1 MVLTNYIYNLAKE
14 PIKLYD
20 TAEGE
25 IFVTERSCNKI
36 VRNEDDSI
44 IKNVYYD
51 RVVRYRTSVW
61 VNKNSVYFKLYPTV
75 RYMKTIYFT
84 IKWLLNDKDCIVLD
98 ETSTSWNI
106 SQISEIDRQVQM
118 FGEVPITAEQYN
130 YIQTKLDENSKLYIE
145 CYIRR

>member
-1 MVLTNYIYNLAKE
+1 MALTNYIYNLVKE

-51 RVVRYRTSVW
+51 RVVRYRTSIW
-61 VNKNSVYFKLYPTV
+61 INNNSVYFKLYPTV

-84 IKWLLNDKDCIVLD
+84 IKWRLNDKDCIVLD

-118 FGEVPITAEQYN
+118 FGEVPITNEQYS
-130 YIQTKLDENSKLYIE
+130 YIQTKLNENSKLYIE

>member
-1 MVLTNYIYNLAKE
+1 MALTDYIYNLAKE

-20 TAEGE
+20 TAKGE

-44 IKNVYYD
+44 KNVYYD
-51 RVVRYRTSVW
+51 RVIRYRSSVW
-61 VNKNSVYFKLYPTV
+61 VNKNSIFFKLYPTA

-84 IKWLLNDKDCIVLD
+84 IKWLLNDKDYIVLD

-118 FGEVPITAEQYN
+118 FGEVPITDEQYN

>member
-20 TAEGE
+20 TVEGE

-61 VNKNSVYFKLYPTV
+61 VNNNSVYFKLYPTV

-130 YIQTKLDENSKLYIE
+130 YIQTKLDEKSKLYIE